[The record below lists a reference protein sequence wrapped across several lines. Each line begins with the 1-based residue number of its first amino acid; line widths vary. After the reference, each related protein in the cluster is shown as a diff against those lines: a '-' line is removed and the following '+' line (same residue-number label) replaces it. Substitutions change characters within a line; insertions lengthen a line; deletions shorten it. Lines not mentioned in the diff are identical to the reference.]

1 MFFDPAH
8 RRSLN
13 HEGDKL
19 VGDQKLYHQTVNVY
33 VNSKYFYEH
42 D

>member
-13 HEGDKL
+13 HAGDKL
-19 VGDQKLYHQTVNVY
+19 VGDQKLYYQTVDVY
-33 VNSKYFYEH
+33 VDCKIFL
-42 D
+42 